1 MIDTKRKTI
10 IITVGGLTTE
20 LINTHSQPW
29 SVRMEERDGLRCG
42 SVDWWLAHPLGTPSF
57 GVRSSD
63 QACYG
68 RCNNLALNI
77 RYGVIQCVSLVGR
90 GSSVVGVPL

>member
-10 IITVGGLTTE
+10 ITTVGGLTTE

-57 GVRSSD
+57 GFDPRTRHAMLGVTTWLSTSD
-63 QACYG
+63 M
-68 RCNNLALNI
+68 L
-77 RYGVIQCVSLVGR
+77 
-90 GSSVVGVPL
+90 